1 MASGDTSTCSSNCV
15 TFAANCA
22 NVVVA
27 SLQDPKVTR
36 ARNSLPLSFDTRLT
50 KPVRRAV
57 ASISSEEKKAS
68 IMGSAT
74 LCLSRWTQRR
84 RRQLHC
90 VQNCRKHRA
99 RLLTEKALCSR
110 GSVRPGEEKVVC
122 GGEALPLAWQVEPS
136 QLMVAQGQVAVAPLH
151 IGTRA
156 LEHGRQYLGLFME
169 LASFL
174 GTQLHQGPTG
184 LNQGGAQSLGEC
196 PKRFATADGVSF
208 GHALEIVRGNELG
221 VHGEGD
227 WGRQGELS
235 DQLSDITRDELDG
248 ASHFRHHP
256 LGFFDAFHAALT
268 EFLLLGNGANL
279 LDVLLNI
286 CGDELAVAAH
296 PAFQIDKVVVVA
308 DAPDTRRDLCTLLS
322 ETLVLTA
329 GRFECLLGLLQTH
342 ECLWGAAWTA
352 LLGLITRA
360 LRVALQ
366 PFELRCG
373 FGDGL

>member
-110 GSVRPGEEKVVC
+110 GSVRPREEKVVW
-122 GGEALPLAWQVEPS
+122 GGEAPPLAWRGEPS
-136 QLMVAQGQVAVAPLH
+136 QFMVAPGQVAVAPLH

-156 LEHGRQYLGLFME
+156 LEHGRQSLGLVME
-169 LASFL
+169 LASCL
-174 GTQLHQGPTG
+174 GAQRAQSPTG

-196 PKRFATADGVSF
+196 PKRFATADGASF
-208 GHALEIVRGNELG
+208 GHALEIGRGNELG
-221 VHGEGD
+221 VHGKGD
-227 WGRQGELS
+227 GRRQVELS
-235 DQLSDITRDELDG
+235 DLLLDIPGDEFDG
-248 ASHFRHHP
+248 RLHFRHHP
-256 LGFFDAFHAALT
+256 LGFLDAFH
-268 EFLLLGNGANL
+268 
-279 LDVLLNI
+279 
-286 CGDELAVAAH
+286 
-296 PAFQIDKVVVVA
+296 
-308 DAPDTRRDLCTLLS
+308 
-322 ETLVLTA
+322 
-329 GRFECLLGLLQTH
+329 
-342 ECLWGAAWTA
+342 
-352 LLGLITRA
+352 
-360 LRVALQ
+360 
-366 PFELRCG
+366 
-373 FGDGL
+373 